1 MKTFWKGRGVLV
13 VAWLSVFKNLG
24 TIYENVTKVYQ
35 NLCQTSV
42 ENVHSKRD
50 VVLIKIP

>member
-35 NLCQTSV
+35 NLCQHQLKMYTV
-42 ENVHSKRD
+42 REM
-50 VVLIKIP
+50 